1 MWKSEECVNGKR
13 NQPSLNQTSAIF
25 PIFILQPT
33 HMGKPKL
40 FLLGG
45 IAILFCAVSFAQNIQ
60 QQIES
65 KSKAELAKV
74 IEWRRYLHQHPEL
87 SNREFKTAELIAKH
101 LKSLGIEV
109 QTAVAKTGVVG
120 ILKGGKPGP
129 VIALRA
135 DMDALPVYER
145 VILPFA
151 SKDSADYLGQKV
163 AVMHAC
169 GHDSH
174 VAILMGTAEVLASMK
189 KDIAGTVKFI
199 FQPAE
204 EGPPGN
210 EEGGAPLMIKEAV
223 MENPTVD
230 AVFGLHIWSHT
241 ESGNIIYKA
250 GPFMASSDWFT
261 IRVKGK
267 QAHGSAPWNSI
278 DPIVTATQ
286 IINGLQTIV
295 SRQENILKA
304 PVVITVGKF
313 HSGLRSN
320 IIPEEAILDGTI
332 RTLDSQMQ
340 KEVHAKIR
348 LMAEKI
354 AEANGAKVEVS
365 IDTKTL
371 VTVND
376 SALVAMMLPSLQKA
390 AGRDKVFATQWSTGS
405 EDFSYF
411 GTKAPVFFFYLG
423 GMTKGMNPEK
433 APDHHTPDF
442 YIDDSQLDVGVKAFC
457 NIVFDYPAAKVS
469 ADKAGAKKGF

>member
-1 MWKSEECVNGKR
+1 MS
-13 NQPSLNQTSAIF
+13 
-25 PIFILQPT
+25 
-33 HMGKPKL
+33 KL
-40 FLLGG
+40 KLLPFA
-45 IAILFCAVSFAQNIQ
+45 AILLLLVTHLSAQTLQ
-60 QQIES
+60 QQIDQ
-65 KSKAELAKV
+65 KSKAALSKV
-74 IEWRRYLHQHPEL
+74 IAWRRQLHQHPEL
-87 SNREFKTAELIAKH
+87 GNREFKTAALVAAH

-109 QTAVAKTGVVG
+109 KTGVAITGVVG

-145 VILPFA
+145 VQLPFA
-151 SKDSADYLGQKV
+151 SKDSAEYLGQQV

-210 EEGGAPLMIKEAV
+210 EEGGAPVMVKEGV
-223 MENPTVD
+223 MENPTVE
-230 AVFGLHIWSHT
+230 AIFGLHINSAT
-241 ESGNIIYKA
+241 PSGSIRYKA

-261 IRVKGK
+261 IKVNGK
-267 QAHGSAPWNSI
+267 QAHGSMPWGSI

-295 SRQENILKA
+295 SRQENIIKA

-320 IIPEEAILDGTI
+320 IIPEQAILEGTI
-332 RTLDSQMQ
+332 RTLDSGMQ
-340 KEVHAKIR
+340 KEVHQKIR
-348 LMAEKI
+348 RMADNI
-354 AEANGAKVEVS
+354 AAANGATVEVS

-371 VTVND
+371 VTFND
-376 SALVAMMLPSLQKA
+376 SALVSMLLPSLERA
-390 AGRDKVFATQWSTGS
+390 AGAANTGS
-405 EDFSYF
+405 SPWTTGAEDFSYF
-411 GTKAPVFFFYLG
+411 GTRAPAFFFNLG
-423 GMTKGMNPEK
+423 GMPAGADPEK
-433 APDHHTPDF
+433 APGHHTPDF
-442 YIDDSQLDVGVKAFC
+442 FIDDSQLDVGVKAFC
-457 NIVFDYPAAKVS
+457 NIVFDYPNAK
-469 ADKAGAKKGF
+469 ANAKPGNKKKGY